1 MQIKTLHVDFT
12 GAKSLSCA
20 IEIENEHV
28 ETLRELQKAVKPIES
43 LNELESVDD
52 DVIAYAIQQFKD
64 EEAHK
69 LNHVIQ
75 NANTSTISVFLN
87 TKFYKDFE
95 LHAEVQVVHSVSA
108 KALEKLVAQ

>member
-1 MQIKTLHVDFT
+1 MQVKTLHVDFT

-28 ETLRELQKAVKPIES
+28 EILREIQKAVESIEA
-43 LNELESVDD
+43 LNELGSVDD
-52 DVIAYAIQQFKD
+52 DVISYAIQQYKD
-64 EEAHK
+64 DEVQK

-87 TKFYKDFE
+87 KEFYKDFE
-95 LHAEVQVVHSVSA
+95 LHAEVQVVHTATVKVDVELA
-108 KALEKLVAQ
+108 